1 VTNALL
7 SRMEVLAIENLSI
20 SGVQT
25 KRRRL
30 GRSLADASLG
40 ELRRQ
45 ITSKAADRGVTLVTV
60 DRFYPSSK
68 TCSTCGSVKAKLD
81 LRVRVYECDTCELV
95 LDRDRNAA
103 LNVAREGTRLLEHGS
118 AHGPELQHL
127 AGLRPETQ
135 NADPRQRKTTGAHTS
150 VAAVA

>member
-1 VTNALL
+1 MTNALL

-60 DRFYPSSK
+60 DRFSPSSK

-118 AHGPELQHL
+118 AH
-127 AGLRPETQ
+127 
-135 NADPRQRKTTGAHTS
+135 
-150 VAAVA
+150 